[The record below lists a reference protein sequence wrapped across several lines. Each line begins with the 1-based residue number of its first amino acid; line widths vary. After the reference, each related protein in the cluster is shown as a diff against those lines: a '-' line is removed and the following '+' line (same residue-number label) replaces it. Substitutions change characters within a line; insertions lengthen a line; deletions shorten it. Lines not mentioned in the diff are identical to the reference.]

1 MKKVLM
7 TIIAVLLATAAHA
20 ELNSA
25 TYFEIEIKA
34 RELTITGMR
43 ERLACMQDQNCPA
56 SQAAEIDE
64 ASQTAISN
72 MYMEYNTSPSRVAA
86 YYTHNSKVVDNYFRY
101 NIELQVTMNQL
112 AAIYDSVSDEIKPL
126 LEEQQ

>member
-1 MKKVLM
+1 MKKILM
-7 TIIAVLLATAAHA
+7 TIMAVLLTTAAHA
-20 ELNSA
+20 ELSPA

-43 ERLACMQDQNCPA
+43 ERLTCMQDLSCPD

-64 ASQTAISN
+64 ASQTTISN
-72 MYMEYNTSPSRVAA
+72 MYQGYNTTPSRIAT
-86 YYTHNSKVVDNYFRY
+86 YYTQNSQAVDDYFRY

-112 AAIYDSVSDEIKPL
+112 TATFESVSDEIKPL
-126 LEEQQ
+126 LEEQ